1 MSKLGIFFAL
11 FFLCAC
17 SSPVRVDYNEELR
30 RYAVVEDARLLGEK
44 PLVLPRSYELLSLPL
59 FGYACFEFKTNPKP
73 EDFKKL
79 DVCMLSAD
87 GEDKDVYESLSA
99 SVSRFISEYEKSG
112 ETLGLSDYL
121 KKYRESLVFL
131 YFANYPPVIRVENG
145 KTIQFVFYGA
155 IYSPLSNR
163 LYLVEIYDKI
173 DFAALEKE
181 RGGAGEK

>member
-1 MSKLGIFFAL
+1 MRVLSAFLAL
-11 FFLCAC
+11 LFLCAC
-17 SSPVRVDYNEELR
+17 SSPVRVDHNERLR
-30 RYAVVEDARLLGEK
+30 RYTALEDARLLGEK
-44 PLVLPRSYELLSLPL
+44 PLVLPQSYEPLSLPL
-59 FGYACFEFKTNPKP
+59 FGYACFEFKTNPKA
-73 EDFKKL
+73 EDFKKP
-79 DVCMLSAD
+79 DVRALSVD
-87 GEDKDVYESLSA
+87 GEDKGMYESLLA

-112 ETLGLSDYL
+112 ETSGLSDYL
-121 KKYRESLVFL
+121 KKYSGSLVFL
-131 YFANYPPVIRVENG
+131 YFANHPPVICVENG

>member
-1 MSKLGIFFAL
+1 MRVLSAFLAL
-11 FFLCAC
+11 LFLCAC
-17 SSPVRVDYNEELR
+17 SSYERVDYNEELR
-30 RYAVVEDARLLGEK
+30 RYAALDGARLLGEK
-44 PLVLPRSYELLSLPL
+44 PLLLPQSYEPLSLPL

-73 EDFKKL
+73 EDFKNS
-79 DVCMLSAD
+79 DVCALSAD
-87 GEDKDVYESLSA
+87 GEDKGMYESLLA

-112 ETLGLSDYL
+112 ETSGLSDYL
-121 KKYRESLVFL
+121 KKYSGSLVFL
-131 YFANYPPVIRVENG
+131 YFANHPPVIRVENG
-145 KTIQFVFYGA
+145 KTLQFVFYGA